1 MRPDQ
6 DLQPATVHP
15 DAPPPGT
22 ELPSHYHRCYGCGPD
37 HAAGLRMRMIVG
49 EGTSVLA
56 RFEVGDEHQGAPGLA
71 HGGLLA
77 CAMDEA
83 LGTLGW
89 LLGTPAVTARL
100 ESDFR
105 IPVPV
110 GSVLHIRAECTG
122 VAGRKIFLSATARIN
137 DPAGPIAVQA
147 KALFLAVELSH
158 FAEHGRRGE
167 RETEPIRI
175 NP

>member
-1 MRPDQ
+1 VHPSQ
-6 DLQPATVHP
+6 EIQPPVIHP

-37 HAAGLRMRMIVG
+37 HAAGLRMRMTVG
-49 EGTSVLA
+49 EGMTVHAL
-56 RFEVGDEHQGAPGLA
+56 FEVGEEHQGAPGLA

-110 GSVLHIRAECTG
+110 GTVLHIRSECTG
-122 VAGRKIFLSATARIN
+122 VAGRKIYLRATACMN
-137 DPAGPIAVQA
+137 DPAGPIAVEA
-147 KALFLAVELSH
+147 KALFLAVELTH
-158 FAEHGRRGE
+158 FARHGRPE
-167 RETEPIRI
+167 ELETEPTRI

>member
-1 MRPDQ
+1 MQIAEDVK
-6 DLQPATVHP
+6 PAVVHP

-22 ELPSHYHRCYGCGPD
+22 ELPSHYHRCYGCGPQ
-37 HAAGLRMRMIVG
+37 HSAGLRMRMTVG
-49 EGTSVLA
+49 TGTSVRGL
-56 RFEVGDEHQGAPGLA
+56 FEVGDEHQGAPGLA

-83 LGTLGW
+83 IGTLGW

-105 IPVPV
+105 MPVPV
-110 GSVLHIRAECTG
+110 GTVLHIEAECLG
-122 VAGRKIFLSATARIN
+122 VAGRKIFLSATARLN

-147 KALFLAVELSH
+147 KALFLAVDVTH
-158 FAEHGRRGE
+158 FAEHGRPAEPG
-167 RETEPIRI
+167 TESIRI

>member
-1 MRPDQ
+1 VHPSHEI
-6 DLQPATVHP
+6 QPPVIHP

-22 ELPSHYHRCYGCGPD
+22 ELPSHYHHCYGCGPGQ
-37 HAAGLRMRMIVG
+37 AAGLRMRMTVG
-49 EGTSVLA
+49 EGMTVHA
-56 RFEVGDEHQGAPGLA
+56 RFEVTDDHQGAPGLA

-110 GSVLHIRAECTG
+110 GTVLHIRSECIG
-122 VAGRKIFLSATARIN
+122 VAGRKIFLRATAHMN

-147 KALFLAVELSH
+147 NALFLAVELAH
-158 FAEHGRRGE
+158 FAQHGRAGE
-167 RETEPIRI
+167 PEAESVRI